1 MVLEQQT
8 EEVSRP
14 TAVMS
19 IKVLNPV
26 SLKEKHVGIYS
37 SNRKTMAHFPPLYY
51 RYFRTISGR
60 SLLTGNTHLEC
71 VRGLKIFGQK
81 IKVLK

>member
-26 SLKEKHVGIYS
+26 SLKEKHVDIYS
-37 SNRKTMAHFPPLYY
+37 LNRKKRAHFPPLCY
-51 RYFRTISGR
+51 RYFRIIS
-60 SLLTGNTHLEC
+60 GNTHLEC
-71 VRGLKIFGQK
+71 VRGLKIFGEK